1 MGQQQQATPTQA
13 DLPPGYQRDASG
25 YIHKIIADPGN
36 PGQNILLRL
45 CEYPI
50 FSSAWLQKN
59 PMTLHFESIVERG
72 QTTWIDL
79 PLEVT
84 ATNEMRKVLQSQG
97 FMIASGDKVMGDFF
111 VSFIGKLQSIKDMVN
126 SAPFG
131 WLHNNGQIEGFV
143 FGDKLWAPN
152 GSTPAASPD
161 QTLARRYRPRG
172 SDAFWLDAA
181 KLVCGHGRPDLE
193 VLVSSAF
200 AAPLMQFTGHK
211 GSLLSAFSRQS
222 GVGKSTAIAVAQ
234 AVWGDPTQGVQGLN
248 DTENAVMGVVSK
260 LKSLPLYWD
269 ELKSDAQ
276 TKKFV
281 NMTFQI
287 SSGKGKSRMTSKAEL
302 KEPGDWQTLVVSASN
317 ESLIGHVVS
326 QTSTTEAG
334 LMRIFEYRVA
344 PRNGSTGRVA
354 TSDAQIRLAKLNQN
368 FGHVGLRYAQ
378 FLGTY
383 HSTIAADMAALAS
396 QVEVETGASQ
406 EERYWVATISCLLLG
421 ARYANHVGY
430 KVFDEVALK
439 EFLYTVLA
447 EMRSHRKEQ
456 TVDLDQSLNVSAIL
470 NRFFNDVKKNG
481 SWLVTSRIHVGVGKP
496 AKTGPAAVN
505 VNFPSDLS
513 RLNGVDVQVGIAN
526 SLLRISSSA
535 LGKWCKANEIN
546 KVNLIDALAKQ
557 VSLTNLKNARMGAG
571 TVAAGTNEHIFEIDL
586 QTSKDLDFVSD
597 MV

>member
-1 MGQQQQATPTQA
+1 
-13 DLPPGYQRDASG
+13 
-25 YIHKIIADPGN
+25 
-36 PGQNILLRL
+36 
-45 CEYPI
+45 
-50 FSSAWLQKN
+50 
-59 PMTLHFESIVERG
+59 
-72 QTTWIDL
+72 
-79 PLEVT
+79 
-84 ATNEMRKVLQSQG
+84 
-97 FMIASGDKVMGDFF
+97 
-111 VSFIGKLQSIKDMVN
+111 
-126 SAPFG
+126 
-131 WLHNNGQIEGFV
+131 
-143 FGDKLWAPN
+143 
-152 GSTPAASPD
+152 
-161 QTLARRYRPRG
+161 
-172 SDAFWLDAA
+172 
-181 KLVCGHGRPDLE
+181 
-193 VLVSSAF
+193 
-200 AAPLMQFTGHK
+200 
-211 GSLLSAFSRQS
+211 
-222 GVGKSTAIAVAQ
+222 
-234 AVWGDPTQGVQGLN
+234 
-248 DTENAVMGVVSK
+248 MGVVSK

>member
-1 MGQQQQATPTQA
+1 M
-13 DLPPGYQRDASG
+13 DRS
-25 YIHKIIADPGN
+25 HF
-36 PGQNILLRL
+36 LLERL
-45 CEYPI
+45 K
-50 FSSAWLQKN
+50 LL
-59 PMTLHFESIVERG
+59 TLLVVE
-72 QTTWIDL
+72 L
-79 PLEVT
+79 
-84 ATNEMRKVLQSQG
+84 
-97 FMIASGDKVMGDFF
+97 
-111 VSFIGKLQSIKDMVN
+111 
-126 SAPFG
+126 
-131 WLHNNGQIEGFV
+131 
-143 FGDKLWAPN
+143 
-152 GSTPAASPD
+152 
-161 QTLARRYRPRG
+161 
-172 SDAFWLDAA
+172 
-181 KLVCGHGRPDLE
+181 LE
-193 VLVSSAF
+193 VLDLGFQWRVLTHGRLVLGN
-200 AAPLMQFTGHK
+200 P
-211 GSLLSAFSRQS
+211 
-222 GVGKSTAIAVAQ
+222 AV
-234 AVWGDPTQGVQGLN
+234 VL
-248 DTENAVMGVVSK
+248 
-260 LKSLPLYWD
+260 
-269 ELKSDAQ
+269 
-276 TKKFV
+276 
-281 NMTFQI
+281 
-287 SSGKGKSRMTSKAEL
+287 
-302 KEPGDWQTLVVSASN
+302 
-317 ESLIGHVVS
+317 
-326 QTSTTEAG
+326 TTEKRQLAG
-334 LMRIFEYRVA
+334 ELLALPHRIGQEAAAERADLRLLALCFILGVTSWTGLCRLLRGETLKLRELEYVEYRVA